1 VKRLQSALFLTIIFL
16 GFSLMGMTG
25 GISQGQ
31 STVTSPFDAKIK
43 DTMNNE
49 MSISSITFD
58 GKTVFSAAL
67 GKGRVQ
73 IPFENIERIE
83 VKDDTVCLKLIGAGT
98 MCNLKLSSVSKIYG
112 KTSYGTYQIAFKDVS
127 WVELIKTKP

>member
-1 VKRLQSALFLTIIFL
+1 MS
-16 GFSLMGMTG
+16 G

-31 STVTSPFDAKIK
+31 NSNSPFDAKIR

-49 MSISSITFD
+49 ISISSVTFD
-58 GKTVFSAAL
+58 GKTVFSASL

-73 IPFENIERIE
+73 IPFENIERID

-98 MCNLKLSSVSKIYG
+98 MCNLKLNSVSKIYG
-112 KTSYGTYQIAFKDVS
+112 KTSYGTFQISFKDIT
-127 WVELIKTKP
+127 WVELIKSKP

>member
-1 VKRLQSALFLTIIFL
+1 MKRLSLALHLMIIVL
-16 GFSLMGMTG
+16 GFCLLGMSG

-31 STVTSPFDAKIK
+31 STTSPFDAKIR

-49 MSISSITFD
+49 ISISSVTFD
-58 GKTVFSAAL
+58 GKTVFSASL

-73 IPFENIERIE
+73 IPFENIESID

-98 MCNLKLSSVSKIYG
+98 MCNLKLNSVSKIYG
-112 KTSYGTYQIAFKDVS
+112 KTSYGTFQIAFKDVIR
-127 WVELIKTKP
+127 VELMKSKP

>member
-1 VKRLQSALFLTIIFL
+1 
-16 GFSLMGMTG
+16 MTG

-49 MSISSITFD
+49 ISISSITFD
-58 GKTVFSAAL
+58 GKTVFSASL

-83 VKDDTVCLKLIGAGT
+83 VKDDTVCLKLVGAGT
-98 MCNLKLSSVSKIYG
+98 MCNLKLNSLSKVYG
-112 KTSYGTYQIAFKDVS
+112 RTSYGTYQIAFKDII
-127 WVELIKTKP
+127 WVELIKAKP